1 MADDDDKTKKHTLQS
16 LFHLYCNYIV
26 IPLDMDNEDHD
37 AILLSQ
43 IDMWLEQAKL
53 LRTVFTLTE
62 TGLAYMKFRKWRLD
76 FKDFQEFLELILVGK
91 DLPINDLKEM
101 LVEAGIPGFAGEV
114 VVVK

>member
-1 MADDDDKTKKHTLQS
+1 MADDDDKPKRHTLQS

-26 IPLDMDNEDHD
+26 IPSDLDNEVHD
-37 AILLSQ
+37 SIVLSQ

-53 LRTVFTLTE
+53 LKTVFSLTD

-76 FKDFQEFLELILVGK
+76 FKEFQEFLELIVVGK
-91 DLPINDLKEM
+91 ELTVVDLKDM
-101 LVEAGIPGFAGEV
+101 LIEAGVPGGAGEV